1 MYMYT
6 KMGSKRKSEYNI
18 VLLGALGVGKSGN
31 VLLKFL
37 ILVHVY
43 QTHKTMNLGNYLS
56 FHADTFL
63 IY

>member
-37 ILVHVY
+37 ILVY
-43 QTHKTMNLGNYLS
+43 QTHKTINLGSYLS